1 MIEMSATVKNDHGI
15 HCRPST
21 VIIKEVMG
29 YAGEIRVTAD
39 SGACDL
45 RSVMQL
51 IALGLQAGSEVK
63 IFVNGPD
70 EEGLC
75 RRLVELFERHFDF
88 PPREPGE
95 PVPPAFDAV
104 QDG

>member
-1 MIEMSATVKNDHGI
+1 MIEMTATVRNDHGI

-29 YAGEIRVTAD
+29 YRGEIRVTAE

-51 IALGLQAGSEVK
+51 IALGLQAGARVK
-63 IFVNGPD
+63 IFVSGPD
-70 EEGLC
+70 EESMC
-75 RRLVELFERHFDF
+75 RRLVELFETHFDF
-88 PPREPGE
+88 PPRAPGE
-95 PVPPAFDAV
+95 STPPAFDAV